1 MFATDL
7 TGERMLHFPTLR
19 KATSP
24 PKVTAEM
31 TGLVAKL
38 KDNFASR
45 LEDLSL
51 PTEAMQ
57 LTKDPFAAIAEE
69 TLSIKAKEVVSSIDE
84 GQFLLELVDMQSSLT
99 MPQELRTNGPAKF
112 WSQINAHQ
120 FPNLKNVAVTVLSMF
135 GSTYICESSFSHM
148 NAIKTNLRSSLT
160 ESFLHYCLR
169 IALSSYE
176 PNIPF
181 LVQNKKCHLSQ

>member
-1 MFATDL
+1 LEHITTLAITDIYTTFQAKLNMFTTDL
-7 TGERMLHFPTLR
+7 TGERLPHFPTLR

-57 LTKDPFAAIAEE
+57 LTKDPFAAI
-69 TLSIKAKEVVSSIDE
+69 
-84 GQFLLELVDMQSSLT
+84 SSLK

-120 FPNLKNVAVTVLSMF
+120 FPNLRNVAVTVLSMF

-148 NAIKTNLRSSLT
+148 NAIKTNLRSFLT

-181 LVQNKKCHLSQ
+181 LVQNKNRESN